1 MSKFTY
7 YRNLMLAAACL
18 FFGVSIM
25 YVQLTQV
32 NGGFPYKEDLAIHE
46 GYIDWVQKHDYG
58 IRFAFVN
65 DKYNFNY
72 PSKSNG
78 QGIVYDSLI
87 NSKGVQVKVLFEPRD
102 GTKPIYT
109 VKEFHDVFEIMV
121 GENIVRSYAE
131 SENDWKS
138 DNLLMPFVVV
148 LFLFGGPY
156 IWWKT
161 KKEFKNA

>member
-7 YRNLMLAAACL
+7 YRNLILAAVCL
-18 FFGVSIM
+18 FFGVSIA

-32 NGGFPYKEDLAIHE
+32 NGGFPYKEDLAIRE
-46 GYIDWVQKHDYG
+46 GYVDWIQKYDYG
-58 IRFAFVN
+58 IRFAFVG

-78 QGIVYDSLI
+78 QSIVYDSLI
-87 NSKGVQVKVLFEPRD
+87 DSKGVLVEVLFEPGDR
-102 GTKPIYT
+102 TKPIYT
-109 VKEFHDVFEIMV
+109 VKEFHDVFEIKV
-121 GENIVRSYAE
+121 GENVVRSYAE
-131 SENDWKS
+131 SEKAWKS
-138 DNLLMPFVVV
+138 DNLLMPFIVV